1 MGKFLEKLEQW
12 VGGGPGGAKRVT
24 TFRWLLLIGLLGAFI
39 MIMNSFLNVRQIE
52 QIGELPP
59 YSNDQEVFM
68 DGATN
73 KSPFEDYEA
82 QYESRIKDIIE
93 KMVGVG
99 NVDVM
104 VNVQSTEEITVYRNM
119 REMQQTTEEQD
130 RNGASRQ
137 INEVSRSGDVVM
149 LRTGGNDA
157 PVILKTTKP
166 HIRGIII
173 VANGAEN
180 EVVRQMILDAVRKG
194 LDVAPHRI
202 SISPRKQ

>member
-39 MIMNSFLNVRQIE
+39 MIMNSFLNVRPIE

-59 YSNDQEVFM
+59 YGNGQEVLM

-82 QYESRIKDIIE
+82 HYESRIKEIIE

-149 LRTGGNDA
+149 YRTGGNDA

-180 EVVRQMILDAVRKG
+180 EVIRNMIMDAVRKG
-194 LDVAPHRI
+194 LEVAPHRI

>member
-39 MIMNSFLNVRQIE
+39 MIMNSFLNVKQIE
-52 QIGELPP
+52 HIGELPP
-59 YSNDQEVFM
+59 YSSDQEVFM
-68 DGATN
+68 DGASN

-82 QYESRIKDIIE
+82 QYEARIKDIIE

-119 REMQQTTEEQD
+119 REMQQTTEELD

-149 LRTGGNDA
+149 YRTGGNDA

-166 HIRGIII
+166 HIRGVII

-202 SISPRKQ
+202 AISPRKQ